1 MPLPVA
7 PTYPTGLVTPAN
19 SQASGNPVSLGA
31 VLFNTIDAN
40 GVEWVLDD
48 TSMDGWGTAASSIE
62 LTPRARASGVTT
74 NEPFDKERVLV
85 LSGLISAPTPAL
97 LTRSL
102 DFLQSEA
109 SLDQTVLGVNE
120 QGLVRHML
128 VQRQDKVIPK
138 RLGQYQALFSLQVMA
153 KDPLKYGDLV
163 TASTSLPSSS
173 GGRTYPATYPI
184 TYTGV
189 TASGVITLNNA
200 GNENA
205 PVWFRVD
212 GPIPAGGWSITHRG
226 KNRTLVFSNSLALAS
241 GEFLTIDMDA
251 REVLAQG
258 QSPRSGWITNRGW
271 FDLDPGQN
279 DIAFSSAVYSSTA
292 LLTAQMMPAWS

>member
-1 MPLPVA
+1 M
-7 PTYPTGLVTPAN
+7 
-19 SQASGNPVSLGA
+19 SLGA

-48 TSMDGWGTAASSIE
+48 TSMDGWGTAGSTIA
-62 LTPRARASGVTT
+62 LTPRARASGVTAS
-74 NEPFDKERVLV
+74 EPFDKERVLI
-85 LSGLISAPTPAL
+85 LSGLISAPTPGL
-97 LTRSL
+97 LNSSL
-102 DFLQSEA
+102 DFLYSEA

-138 RLGQYQALFSLQVMA
+138 RLSPYQAMFSLQVVA
-153 KDPLKYGDLV
+153 KDPRKYGNLI

-200 GNENA
+200 GNESA

-212 GPIPAGGWSITHRG
+212 GAIPSGGWSITHLG
-226 KNRTLVFSNSLALAS
+226 QNRTLVFATSLALAS
-241 GEFLTIDMDA
+241 GEFITCDMDA
-251 REVLAQG
+251 REILAQG
-258 QSPRSGWITNRGW
+258 QSPRSGWVTSRGW
-271 FDLDPGQN
+271 FDLDPGRN
-279 DIAFSSAVYSSTA
+279 DIAFSSAVYSSSA
-292 LLTAQMMPAWS
+292 LLTALTMPAWS